1 MRAGRPRSQTM
12 WRTAGHDKAV
22 NILGRALGEGRTA
35 HAYLVTGPEHVGKMT
50 LALDL
55 ARAVNCLGAERPCD
69 ACAQC
74 RRVDQG
80 LHADVRVVGVEPGPS
95 GGRQRVAIGIDQ
107 VREVQREASLK
118 PYEGSSRVFI
128 FDRAERLTE
137 EAANSLL
144 KILEEPP
151 DQVVLVLL
159 ASDDSEVLPTI
170 LSRCHRIALRPVATS
185 EIVSQLEARFGT
197 DGANAVEI
205 ARMSTGRIGWAFRAA
220 QDPGLLE
227 ERAERLTRFETAME
241 GGLEPRFAFAAGLSS
256 SRDRARSELTL
267 WLEWW
272 RDVMAVNQRCP
283 ELVTNRSRK
292 AGIESKARDLSPAQ
306 IVTAIRAIQQTI
318 EYVERNVNMRL
329 ALENLMLRLP

>member
-1 MRAGRPRSQTM
+1 M

-55 ARAVNCLGAERPCD
+55 ARAVNCSGAERPCD

-74 RRVDQG
+74 RRVDRG

-151 DQVVLVLL
+151 GPGDPGAAGIRRLRGAPHHPVQVPPHSAAPRGDVR
-159 ASDDSEVLPTI
+159 DRLP
-170 LSRCHRIALRPVATS
+170 A
-185 EIVSQLEARFGT
+185 G
-197 DGANAVEI
+197 G
-205 ARMSTGRIGWAFRAA
+205 AFRDRWGDRGRDR
-220 QDPGLLE
+220 QDVDRTDRMGVPG
-227 ERAERLTRFETAME
+227 
-241 GGLEPRFAFAAGLSS
+241 GPGPRAAGG
-256 SRDRARSELTL
+256 ARGAAHAVPRQP
-267 WLEWW
+267 W
-272 RDVMAVNQRCP
+272 RGGWSP
-283 ELVTNRSRK
+283 GSRSR
-292 AGIESKARDLSPAQ
+292 PACR
-306 IVTAIRAIQQTI
+306 RAATGH
-318 EYVERNVNMRL
+318 
-329 ALENLMLRLP
+329 APS